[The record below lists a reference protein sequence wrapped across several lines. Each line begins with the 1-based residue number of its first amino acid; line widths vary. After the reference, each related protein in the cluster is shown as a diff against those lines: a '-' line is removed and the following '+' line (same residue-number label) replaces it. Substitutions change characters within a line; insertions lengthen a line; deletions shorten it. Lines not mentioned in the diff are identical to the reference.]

1 MKVRVEIEGKVYE
14 VEGTVPPLLEEGQTG
29 VTATYEIVRE
39 HREGDV
45 RVVDEARL
53 VSVDHWEKS

>member
-1 MKVRVEIEGKVYE
+1 MKVRIEVEGKVYE
-14 VEGTVPPLLEEGQTG
+14 IDKGVAPLLEEGQTG

-53 VSVDHWEKS
+53 ISVDQWEKS